1 MSFTLEIVLSLLF
14 LYFQMVKIEVKSK
27 TNT

>member
-27 TNT
+27 TNI